1 MPAVTEP
8 LVVWISSGEAEAQE
22 RESNGPWVTSR
33 LKKGS
38 LFLTAAGAPY
48 DFRWRTL
55 TPEPFEVV
63 LVLLSVPLFNE
74 ALQDVFGV
82 NAEHARLRDVSGFE
96 DQHLVQLLQQL
107 REDAKRPAASHLL
120 VRGVGQTAP
129 ENRCEAG
136 PSKGPVTPDSAGLL
150 RLKADR
156 DRSRPQAPDAARA
169 GAAAGL
175 PFGKNADFESPPSP
189 EGCSGGHFVGSGD
202 APETF
207 KNSAK
212 CKV

>member
-1 MPAVTEP
+1 MAVM
-8 LVVWISSGEAEAQE
+8 
-22 RESNGPWVTSR
+22 
-33 LKKGS
+33 
-38 LFLTAAGAPY
+38 
-48 DFRWRTL
+48 
-55 TPEPFEVV
+55 TPVINQVRCDIVNSPRV
-63 LVLLSVPLFNE
+63 
-74 ALQDVFGV
+74 VFGV

-107 REDAKRPAASHLL
+107 REEAKRPAASHLL

-136 PSKGPVTPDSAGLL
+136 PSKGPVTPDSAGLP

-175 PFGKNADFESPPSP
+175 PLGKNADFESPPSP